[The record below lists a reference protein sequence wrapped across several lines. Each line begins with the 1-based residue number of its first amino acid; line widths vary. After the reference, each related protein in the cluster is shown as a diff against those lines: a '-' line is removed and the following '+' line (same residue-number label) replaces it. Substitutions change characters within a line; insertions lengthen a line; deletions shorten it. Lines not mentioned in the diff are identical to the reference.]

1 VTLLAPL
8 GTLYGAAAAVRA
20 AAYRRGWLARARLGG
35 PVISVGNLSVG
46 GSGKTPVVAL
56 IAAMLR
62 DARRPVAVLSRGYGG
77 SFAGECLVVGDG
89 EGVHAGPEQAGDEPV
104 MLARALPGVIVA
116 VGRRRERVGRAVE
129 ARFGPRVHVLDDGF
143 QHLRLRRDLDVV
155 CASARDLVDR
165 PLPAGRLRESPSALA
180 RADLILL
187 EAEGA
192 ALEAEG
198 AALAAVSDAHAGHVL
213 RLRRRVLGFFG
224 LDGSERPAPARP
236 FLLSGIARPERF
248 HDDVTP
254 RVEHVAGRATFA
266 DHHAYT
272 AADVT
277 AVESQARAAG
287 ADAIVTTAKDAVRL
301 PPTSLPTLVLRIAAE
316 VDDEARL
323 RERVLRAAERRAG
336 VP

>member
-1 VTLLAPL
+1 MSAALAPL
-8 GTLYGAAAAVRA
+8 GALYGAASAARA
-20 AAYRRGWLARARLGG
+20 AAYGRGWLPRTRLAG

-62 DARRPVAVLSRGYGG
+62 DARRPVAVLSRGYRG
-77 SFAGECLVVGDG
+77 SFRGDCLVVGDG
-89 EGVHAGPEQAGDEPV
+89 QGVRAGPEEAGDEPV
-104 MLARALPGVIVA
+104 MLAHALPGVIVA
-116 VGRRRERVGRAVE
+116 VGRRRDRVGRAVE
-129 ARFGPRVHVLDDGF
+129 ARFGTRVHVLDDGF
-143 QHLRLRRDLDVV
+143 QHLRLRRDLDLV

-187 EAEGA
+187 DAD
-192 ALEAEG
+192 G
-198 AALAAVSDAHAGHVL
+198 AALAALSDAHPGRVL
-213 RLRRRVLGFFG
+213 RLRRRVLGFYG
-224 LDGSERPAPARP
+224 LDGTERPAPSRP

-248 HDDVTP
+248 HGDVTP
-254 RVEHVAGRATFA
+254 RVGHVAGTAIFA

-272 AADVT
+272 ADDLAG
-277 AVESQARAAG
+277 VESQARAAG

-316 VDDEARL
+316 VDEVARL
-323 RERVLRAAERRAG
+323 RARVLRAAERRAG
-336 VP
+336 VA